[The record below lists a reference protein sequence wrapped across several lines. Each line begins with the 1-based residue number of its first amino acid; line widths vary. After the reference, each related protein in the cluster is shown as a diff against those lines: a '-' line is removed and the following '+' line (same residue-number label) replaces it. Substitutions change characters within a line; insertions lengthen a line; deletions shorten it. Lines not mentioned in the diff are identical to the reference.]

1 MGDKLLDKDKHIS
14 IGFYLEPFESDI
26 FTHGAP
32 SAHPSDRSRTI
43 HPSAV
48 FVGWKD
54 KDLDKDGYVYDS
66 VRNMSASILESAI
79 KDGQDLKD
87 AAPYVNYAIYGTSLE
102 KVYGKNVERLREIK
116 EKYDPFYV
124 MDLTG
129 GFKF

>member
-1 MGDKLLDKDKHIS
+1 MGDKLREKDQDIAV
-14 IGFYLEPFESDI
+14 GFYPEPFESDI

-32 SAHPSDRSRTI
+32 SAHPPDRSRTI

-54 KDLDKDGYVYDS
+54 KDLDKDKYVYDS
-66 VRNMSASILESAI
+66 VRNLSASILELAI

-87 AAPYVNYAIYGTSLE
+87 AAPYVNYAIYGTPLE
-102 KVYGKNVERLREIK
+102 KLYGKNVKRLREIK